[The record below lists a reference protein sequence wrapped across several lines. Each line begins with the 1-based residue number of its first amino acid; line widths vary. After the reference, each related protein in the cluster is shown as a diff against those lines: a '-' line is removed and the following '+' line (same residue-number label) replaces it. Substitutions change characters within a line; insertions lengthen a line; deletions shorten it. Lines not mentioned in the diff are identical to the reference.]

1 LFAIFFLDNKKTLYY
16 STICILK
23 EYILKNYFLNKL
35 LWWGRYGA
43 MNDINK
49 QQVVRRHMD
58 QLIFDL
64 KRGFLQFA
72 TLALINQG
80 AKYAY
85 EIKEEVLK
93 ITNGLFDI
101 DRNNLYKKL
110 RSLERDGLL
119 KSYAEPSTQGANR
132 KYYSLTPF
140 GKKLLDEM
148 YGLLRPVMDTFR
160 KANKS

>member
-1 LFAIFFLDNKKTLYY
+1 MNEIDKTQ
-16 STICILK
+16 IVK
-23 EYILKNYFLNKL
+23 
-35 LWWGRYGA
+35 
-43 MNDINK
+43 
-49 QQVVRRHMD
+49 RHMD

-85 EIKEEVLK
+85 EIKADILK

-110 RSLERDGLL
+110 RSLERDGML
-119 KSYAEPSTQGANR
+119 KSHAEASQQGANR

-140 GKKLLDEM
+140 GKKLLDDM
-148 YGLLRPVMDTFR
+148 YSLLRPVMDTFR
-160 KANKS
+160 KANK